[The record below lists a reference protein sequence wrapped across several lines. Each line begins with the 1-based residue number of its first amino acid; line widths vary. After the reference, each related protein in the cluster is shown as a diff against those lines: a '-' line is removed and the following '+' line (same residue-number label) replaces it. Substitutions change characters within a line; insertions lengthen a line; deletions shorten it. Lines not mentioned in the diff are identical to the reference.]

1 MFIKHRHR
9 EVAILVAISTTFKIY
24 LGLMYIVHGIYFRF
38 VFELNFQRILL
49 RKRKLNSWSIFGYCL
64 MVWLILWKRPGRL
77 FFQLEKH
84 WKCWSLTSLLRLK
97 KLKNSLKWNRWRN
110 HKPPSCVRPKFTPI
124 WLWTKSSQ
132 FQAAP
137 IFYKLISVS
146 DETSSTLWKWTGIAT
161 SSFHMFLVIT
171 RNKLIS
177 IGTASGNMN
186 VFVPR

>member
-1 MFIKHRHR
+1 MEFILDLSLNWIFK
-9 EVAILVAISTTFKIY
+9 EFYWESGNWILDQYLAIVWWC
-24 LGLMYIVHGIYFRF
+24 G
-38 VFELNFQRILL
+38 
-49 RKRKLNSWSIFGYCL
+49 WYCG
-64 MVWLILWKRPGRL
+64 KDQAGC